1 MLYFA
6 ANSYFRLVRTI
17 IMRLSGKTAII
28 TGGYRGLGLSI
39 VKAYLREGARVAIC
53 GRSLEN
59 LKSLDVS
66 LEAYKDRY
74 LWSQCDI
81 TVSLEVSN
89 FVKKVIYEFGSVDI
103 LINNAA
109 IFGSNTCIA
118 DYDPK
123 LFRNVMEVNLM
134 GSLNISQCVLP
145 HMIEQDYGKLIH
157 ITGSLNIS
165 GDIHGGA
172 YYVSKIALSGF
183 SDILASEYSDT
194 RITSNLINP
203 EGLIEDGN
211 IHFFNN
217 GDESEKVT
225 PEEIQD
231 LFVYLASAESNGING
246 KIYKA
251 CDWVREQRAKTSD
264 KQSDLSLSGNSSL
277 SESGHPTISSTDS
290 YALVDSNDVS
300 SRELD
305 ISKTESKSA
314 DSPGGFF
321 SKQELNK
328 ENIKTTVKPST
339 KTGTLGAPDSRE
351 RGPAAESTDSKS
363 SSTPSLQIHPEEETI
378 QKSTDGRTLG
388 APDSRERGPILKKE
402 GK

>member
-1 MLYFA
+1 
-6 ANSYFRLVRTI
+6 
-17 IMRLSGKTAII
+17 MRLSGKTAII

-59 LKSLDVS
+59 LKSLDDS
-66 LEAYKDRY
+66 LKLYKDKY

-118 DYDPK
+118 DYEPK

-134 GSLNISQCVLP
+134 GSLNMSQCVLP
-145 HMIEQDYGKLIH
+145 HMIEQNYGKLIH

-183 SDILASEYSDT
+183 SDILASEYSNT

-246 KIYKA
+246 KTYKA
-251 CDWVREQRAKTSD
+251 CDWVREQRAENLETRSND
-264 KQSDLSLSGNSSL
+264 SEAIRSNGYEQNQSPSNLVNSN
-277 SESGHPTISSTDS
+277 SESKPTESSKIDASSS
-290 YALVDSNDVS
+290 Y
-300 SRELD
+300 
-305 ISKTESKSA
+305 SKSA
-314 DSPGGFF
+314 ESPGGFF
-321 SKQELNK
+321 SKLDQSV
-328 ENIKTTVKPST
+328 ENSKSETEFTTNS
-339 KTGTLGAPDSRE
+339 GTLGAPDSRE
-351 RGPAAESTDSKS
+351 RGPVSDLSSSDSK
-363 SSTPSLQIHPEEETI
+363 TIPDLQIRPEEENSH
-378 QKSTDGRTLG
+378 KPSDGGTLG
-388 APDSRERGPILKKE
+388 APDSRDRGPIPKKE
-402 GK
+402 GS

>member
-1 MLYFA
+1 
-6 ANSYFRLVRTI
+6 
-17 IMRLSGKTAII
+17 MRLSGKTAII

-59 LKSLDVS
+59 LKSLDES
-66 LEAYKDRY
+66 LQAYKDRY

-134 GSLNISQCVLP
+134 GSLNMSQCVLP

-231 LFVYLASAESNGING
+231 LFVFLASAESNGING
-246 KIYKA
+246 KTYKA
-251 CDWVREQRAKTSD
+251 CDWVREQRTKNAEKNADNLPSTKPVSFDSNQPVNSQSNLYSPLGSNPITSID
-264 KQSDLSLSGNSSL
+264 PSLS
-277 SESGHPTISSTDS
+277 DS
-290 YALVDSNDVS
+290 
-300 SRELD
+300 
-305 ISKTESKSA
+305 ESKSA

-321 SKQELNK
+321 SKQELSK
-328 ENIKTTVKPST
+328 ENNDPDKEMLT

-351 RGPAAESTDSKS
+351 RGPATDINDSNSK
-363 SSTPSLQIHPEEETI
+363 STPSLQIRPEEEDP
-378 QKSTDGRTLG
+378 QKSTDGGTLG
-388 APDSRERGPILKKE
+388 APDSRDRGPITKKE
-402 GK
+402 GP

>member
-1 MLYFA
+1 
-6 ANSYFRLVRTI
+6 
-17 IMRLSGKTAII
+17 MRLSGKTAII

-59 LKSLDVS
+59 LKSLDES
-66 LEAYKDRY
+66 LKLYKDKY

-134 GSLNISQCVLP
+134 GSLNMSQCLLP

-231 LFVYLASAESNGING
+231 LFVFLASAESNGING
-246 KIYKA
+246 KTYKA
-251 CDWVREQRAKTSD
+251 CDWVREQRAKNSENQND
-264 KQSDLSLSGNSSL
+264 NLDSLSSNAYEPNQSSSNQTNIGLNS
-277 SESGHPTISSTDS
+277 EFSSKSAADKP
-290 YALVDSNDVS
+290 S
-300 SRELD
+300 SSPD
-305 ISKTESKSA
+305 SKSA

-321 SKQELNK
+321 SKQERSK
-328 ENIKTTVKPST
+328 ESTSSEAEVAIKS
-339 KTGTLGAPDSRE
+339 GTLGAPDSRE
-351 RGPAAESTDSKS
+351 RGPVSDPNNSDVKGINN
-363 SSTPSLQIHPEEETI
+363 LQIRPEEEDS
-378 QKSTDGRTLG
+378 QKSVDGGTLG
-388 APDSRERGPILKKE
+388 APDSRDRGPIPKKE
-402 GK
+402 GR

>member
-1 MLYFA
+1 
-6 ANSYFRLVRTI
+6 
-17 IMRLSGKTAII
+17 MRLSGKTAII

-59 LKSLDVS
+59 LKSLDES
-66 LEAYKDRY
+66 LKLYKDNY

-109 IFGSNTCIA
+109 IFGSNTRIA

-134 GSLNISQCVLP
+134 GSLNMSQCVLP

-165 GDIHGGA
+165 SDIHGGA

-183 SDILASEYSDT
+183 SDILASEYSAT

-211 IHFFNN
+211 IHFFNHA
-217 GDESEKVT
+217 DESEKVT

-231 LFVYLASAESNGING
+231 LFVFLASAESNGING
-246 KIYKA
+246 KTYKA
-251 CDWVREQRAKTSD
+251 CDWVKEQRAK
-264 KQSDLSLSGNSSL
+264 N
-277 SESGHPTISSTDS
+277 SESRNETVVAPK
-290 YALVDSNDVS
+290 SNDYDLNQS
-300 SRELD
+300 GGMQTNPDTNLEIRTKE
-305 ISKTESKSA
+305 ITEDSDNYSNSKSA

-321 SKQELNK
+321 SKQEQNK
-328 ENIKTTVKPST
+328 ALMSDVSHVAKS
-339 KTGTLGAPDSRE
+339 GTLGAPDSRD
-351 RGPAAESTDSKS
+351 RGPISEPSSPDSKEIAD
-363 SSTPSLQIHPEEETI
+363 LQIRPEEEDSK
-378 QKSTDGRTLG
+378 KSSDGSTLG
-388 APDSRERGPILKKE
+388 APDSRDRGPIPKKE
-402 GK
+402 GH